1 MKWGE
6 TNKPGPSSLEHINRA
21 NHDAVK
27 AIYEAAKSGKPEK
40 IQSLKQPVLNKESG
54 EVSGEKNVLEHP
66 SQHVKGFAQQML
78 NEIDEQLNPP
88 KKFRLGDGDPLKI
101 LHDSYPIVGDI
112 KGHIHKIG
120 KYLKL
125 GDPGSFDTA
134 ALGMKPITHESG
146 KLTKSTYAAKAKAAW
161 NKMPKTQQDAI
172 RAYTGSSY
180 GSINSSLWEGNPSGQ
195 AQAAAQ
201 AMHTLAHDIAP
212 GTILSRKLELSSD
225 LKAQM
230 VKSVGKVLQEPAVGS
245 TSIRP
250 TSWSGNVHLKMTVGP
265 GVKGLWVG
273 KGSANG
279 GTISTHS
286 SEDEMLLPPNTRMLV
301 QKVSA
306 PSSEDKDGFGGGG
319 ITIVE
324 VLILPT

>member
-1 MKWGE
+1 
-6 TNKPGPSSLEHINRA
+6 
-21 NHDAVK
+21 
-27 AIYEAAKSGKPEK
+27 
-40 IQSLKQPVLNKESG
+40 
-54 EVSGEKNVLEHP
+54 
-66 SQHVKGFAQQML
+66 
-78 NEIDEQLNPP
+78 
-88 KKFRLGDGDPLKI
+88 
-101 LHDSYPIVGDI
+101 
-112 KGHIHKIG
+112 
-120 KYLKL
+120 
-125 GDPGSFDTA
+125 
-134 ALGMKPITHESG
+134 MKPITHESG

-161 NKMPKTQQDAI
+161 NKMPKTQQAAI